1 MDEPLKDFLTIS
13 YNELEVLNKE
23 AKKRRIDNFG
33 KPNNKL
39 ESYYTEYLKKETRI
53 KAVTVGFT
61 DLEGKF
67 QMLDYNKDYL
77 LESSDNLTFD
87 GSSVKGFTQVS
98 ESDLKLKLDWS
109 SFYWLPSDIFGPGK
123 VLLFAEIYT
132 SDDMPHPSD
141 FRSRLRTYLH
151 ELYKKEKY
159 LVMGAN
165 EIEGI
170 LVEGLDAEMNFKEE
184 TGFKLV
190 SSGGYYH
197 SLPLDRLRKF
207 IDATAEAHRA
217 LGFENEK
224 DHPEVAPSQFEL
236 NYKHSIADI
245 ASDQVQLY
253 KLVARQVAEIQG
265 LTATFLPKP
274 IVGIN
279 GSGMHTNLS
288 IEKDGKNIFY
298 EKNGNVD
305 LSDLGNDFIDRIL
318 FKASAMCL
326 ILNPSVNA
334 YRRLDPNFEA
344 PNQIKASAVNRTA
357 MVRIPLA
364 SEKSARI
371 EVRSVAPDANP
382 YMVYYTLLRV
392 GLEGKKQK
400 LHKGITPRT
409 KVLPDDIYDAIKFL
423 KRSSFMSE
431 ILGEETKNKYIALKQ
446 ASADRCPKAL
456 GNKVKR
462 SEVIFHHEITNQLLW
477 NEF

>member
-1 MDEPLKDFLTIS
+1 
-13 YNELEVLNKE
+13 
-23 AKKRRIDNFG
+23 
-33 KPNNKL
+33 
-39 ESYYTEYLKKETRI
+39 
-53 KAVTVGFT
+53 
-61 DLEGKF
+61 
-67 QMLDYNKDYL
+67 
-77 LESSDNLTFD
+77 
-87 GSSVKGFTQVS
+87 
-98 ESDLKLKLDWS
+98 
-109 SFYWLPSDIFGPGK
+109 
-123 VLLFAEIYT
+123 
-132 SDDMPHPSD
+132 
-141 FRSRLRTYLH
+141 
-151 ELYKKEKY
+151 
-159 LVMGAN
+159 
-165 EIEGI
+165 
-170 LVEGLDAEMNFKEE
+170 
-184 TGFKLV
+184 
-190 SSGGYYH
+190 
-197 SLPLDRLRKF
+197 
-207 IDATAEAHRA
+207 
-217 LGFENEK
+217 
-224 DHPEVAPSQFEL
+224 
-236 NYKHSIADI
+236 
-245 ASDQVQLY
+245 
-253 KLVARQVAEIQG
+253 
-265 LTATFLPKP
+265 
-274 IVGIN
+274 
-279 GSGMHTNLS
+279 MHTNMS
-288 IEKDGKNIFY
+288 IEKEGKNIFY
-298 EKNGNVD
+298 QKNGTVH

-409 KVLPDDIYDAIKFL
+409 KVLPDNIYDAIKFL

-446 ASADRCPKAL
+446 ASADRCPKNL